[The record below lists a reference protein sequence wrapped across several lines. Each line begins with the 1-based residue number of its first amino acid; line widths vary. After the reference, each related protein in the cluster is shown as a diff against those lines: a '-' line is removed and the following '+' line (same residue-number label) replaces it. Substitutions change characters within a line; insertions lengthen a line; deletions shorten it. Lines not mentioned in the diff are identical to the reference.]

1 MDRGGPI
8 VVTHA
13 SSAAGP
19 LRRVP
24 VQGRSLARVN
34 RMLDACAELID
45 EVGYEGLTTTMLA
58 DRAQVAI
65 GSVYQFFPDK
75 RAIVHALT
83 MRNMDTYVERLSARV
98 AGAEM
103 VNWWDAVD
111 AALDEF
117 IDMNRTVPGF
127 KTLHFG
133 DVIDRNLLDADRE
146 NDAVFAAKL
155 GELLVQRFGLADEPV
170 LAASLAIAVEI
181 SDALIKLAFR
191 RDPYGDEA
199 VLAEVRNLVRD
210 YLFRKLN
217 QTHS

>member
-1 MDRGGPI
+1 

-34 RMLDACAELID
+34 RMLDACAELVD
-45 EVGYEGLTTTMLA
+45 EVGYEGLTTTLLA

-83 MRNMDTYVERLSARV
+83 MRNMDTFVERLSSRV
-98 AGAEM
+98 ASVET
-103 VNWWDAVD
+103 VNWWHAVD

-127 KTLHFG
+127 KTLRFG

-146 NDAVFAAKL
+146 NDAVIAAKL
-155 GELLVQRFGLADEPV
+155 GELLVHRFGLADEPG
-170 LAASLAIAVEI
+170 LAAALAIAVEI

-199 VLAEVRNLVRD
+199 VLTETKDVVRD
-210 YLFRKLN
+210 YLYRKLN
-217 QTHS
+217 QNRPG